1 MKSVFHQIR
10 VSDDYNKDLLR
21 IEQPI
26 TDFILWIRAELTS
39 RRCTTFI
46 RSKDC
51 SLIASPRM
59 LDLLVHMIT
68 EGTNED
74 DSNFL
79 EKTVRVTSK
88 TPVHQELPA
97 SLTLIDSK
105 SNLQEILVE
114 QKAPI
119 GGSVTGSSEVDNSR
133 LPSIKEDS
141 RSFPSATNEVDELK
155 EAISDNKSNLQEFL
169 VKQKAPIGGST
180 TGSSEVDNSGLP
192 SIEEESR
199 SLPSASHEVDESK
212 ETINDNKSSLQE
224 ISVKQKAPVGAFM
237 TGSPEVDNS
246 GLPLIKEDSHSFPSA
261 SDEVDESKET
271 INDNKSNLQEILV
284 EQKAP
289 IGGSITG
296 SSEVGN
302 SGLPSIKEDS
312 HSFPSASIEVGESK
326 EAINDNKSN
335 LQEILVEQKAP
346 VGGSLTGSS
355 EVDNSGLPSIKEDFH
370 SFPSSSSE
378 FHEPKE
384 ASNDNK
390 RNLQEIFIEQKT
402 PIGAFITGSSEVDD
416 SGLPSIKEDSH
427 SFSTP
432 SNEVHESK
440 EAINDNKS
448 ILQEILVE
456 QKIPIGAFI
465 TGSSEV
471 DYSGLPSVKEDS
483 HSFPSASNEV
493 DESKE
498 AINDNKSNLQEIFVE
513 QKAPIG
519 GSISG
524 SSEVDN
530 SGLPSMKE
538 DSHSSPSS
546 SNEVDESKET
556 INDLMAMQSSGENTH
571 ATPQTSVSSREDVQ
585 CAPLRKVQNGAS
597 SSDSEKTACEAAPAI
612 LTKVKEEKP
621 RVMPRWSERQMSLR
635 DTRQKVPAPVRRL
648 SRAETFV
655 DTTNPIESVKMAASK
670 FGGSVNWKKRRTL
683 PVQVNDH
690 VKLEVGMLKNEI
702 SKCKEQA
709 EAAEA
714 AKLSVFNEIERTNK
728 LGEVLKR
735 DLERA
740 QHEEADAKKDL
751 DFFQFI
757 VPEMEEGGVSSDDSV
772 AGKEILKN
780 IQERHKV
787 LVSKLNLVN
796 DELKRVQEGYD
807 SLLIEHDISTE
818 KSRAAIT
825 VSIET
830 EKQVE
835 ELTVEL
841 NKLNEV
847 LDLARATCHDAEEKK
862 VCMSLSR
869 DEDRLKWEKDLT
881 QAEEEMSQLNKKL
894 SSVEDLKSELET
906 YSNMLVKCN
915 EELTVYVEA
924 KLIEEAQAQG
934 TRNHETMQEETILSR
949 NELEEHMKSIDKARD
964 EVCTLKIAA
973 ASLQS
978 ELRKEKEA
986 LAAMQQLEATAS
998 TTISSLEAEI
1008 KLAQQEL
1015 EAVQAK
1021 EKESRDRTG
1030 EFPRIL
1036 QAAAQEADEAKSV
1049 AMKAQEMLRMNK
1061 EEMDQVKAGLSTM
1074 EFRLQSALKEM
1085 EAAKESER
1093 MSLEALRA
1101 LEESELAANI
1111 AEQGSPPTITLDFHE
1126 HATLVEKAHQAEEL
1140 AHKKTSCATAQIKMA
1155 KESESLILSRLGE
1168 AYKVLEERK
1177 QSLLA
1182 ATKQADTAAKGKL
1195 AMEQELRTWREEHA
1209 QRRKAGEASRSETKS
1224 SNTAVVIFERDG
1236 DTKGTCKED
1245 SCALVHPISD
1255 PSARNSPALHGKTSR
1270 AKKPPFL
1277 RRMMMFL
1284 ARRRLKAAE

>member
-1 MKSVFHQIR
+1 MVEKNLEGGDSSQVSSLSSPESVGNS
-10 VSDDYNKDLLR
+10 V
-21 IEQPI
+21 
-26 TDFILWIRAELTS
+26 LT
-39 RRCTTFI
+39 
-46 RSKDC
+46 K
-51 SLIASPRM
+51 
-59 LDLLVHMIT
+59 IT

-199 SLPSASHEVDESK
+199 SFPSASHEVDESK

-326 EAINDNKSN
+326 EAINDNESN

-346 VGGSLTGSS
+346 FGGSLTGSS

-370 SFPSSSSE
+370 SFPSASSE

-390 RNLQEIFIEQKT
+390 RNLQEIFVEQKT

-448 ILQEILVE
+448 ILQEILGE

-546 SNEVDESKET
+546 SNEVDESKEA

-597 SSDSEKTACEAAPAI
+597 SSDSEKTPAI

-670 FGGSVNWKKRRTL
+670 FGGSVNWKKRRAL
-683 PVQVNDH
+683 PVQVTH
-690 VKLEVGMLKNEI
+690 SI
-702 SKCKEQA
+702 AS
-709 EAAEA
+709 
-714 AKLSVFNEIERTNK
+714 
-728 LGEVLKR
+728 
-735 DLERA
+735 
-740 QHEEADAKKDL
+740 
-751 DFFQFI
+751 
-757 VPEMEEGGVSSDDSV
+757 
-772 AGKEILKN
+772 
-780 IQERHKV
+780 
-787 LVSKLNLVN
+787 LVCYINSASYN
-796 DELKRVQEGYD
+796 
-807 SLLIEHDISTE
+807 
-818 KSRAAIT
+818 
-825 VSIET
+825 
-830 EKQVE
+830 
-835 ELTVEL
+835 L
-841 NKLNEV
+841 NKLSFSCISNILIFV
-847 LDLARATCHDAEEKK
+847 DFLSLTLPLTLADIR
-862 VCMSLSR
+862 
-869 DEDRLKWEKDLT
+869 
-881 QAEEEMSQLNKKL
+881 
-894 SSVEDLKSELET
+894 
-906 YSNMLVKCN
+906 
-915 EELTVYVEA
+915 
-924 KLIEEAQAQG
+924 
-934 TRNHETMQEETILSR
+934 
-949 NELEEHMKSIDKARD
+949 
-964 EVCTLKIAA
+964 
-973 ASLQS
+973 
-978 ELRKEKEA
+978 
-986 LAAMQQLEATAS
+986 
-998 TTISSLEAEI
+998 
-1008 KLAQQEL
+1008 
-1015 EAVQAK
+1015 
-1021 EKESRDRTG
+1021 
-1030 EFPRIL
+1030 
-1036 QAAAQEADEAKSV
+1036 
-1049 AMKAQEMLRMNK
+1049 
-1061 EEMDQVKAGLSTM
+1061 
-1074 EFRLQSALKEM
+1074 
-1085 EAAKESER
+1085 
-1093 MSLEALRA
+1093 
-1101 LEESELAANI
+1101 
-1111 AEQGSPPTITLDFHE
+1111 
-1126 HATLVEKAHQAEEL
+1126 
-1140 AHKKTSCATAQIKMA
+1140 
-1155 KESESLILSRLGE
+1155 
-1168 AYKVLEERK
+1168 
-1177 QSLLA
+1177 
-1182 ATKQADTAAKGKL
+1182 
-1195 AMEQELRTWREEHA
+1195 
-1209 QRRKAGEASRSETKS
+1209 
-1224 SNTAVVIFERDG
+1224 
-1236 DTKGTCKED
+1236 
-1245 SCALVHPISD
+1245 
-1255 PSARNSPALHGKTSR
+1255 
-1270 AKKPPFL
+1270 
-1277 RRMMMFL
+1277 
-1284 ARRRLKAAE
+1284 